1 VRKVRVATTPIHPV
15 AKTVDPSGLAAFA
28 TRWAPGNCVAHWAD
42 TAEAGETSVPS
53 TIMDAATKAKPIRN
67 ERKVDTGSLSFA

>member
-1 VRKVRVATTPIHPV
+1 
-15 AKTVDPSGLAAFA
+15 
-28 TRWAPGNCVAHWAD
+28 VAHWAD